1 MLIGDGTYG
10 KGSSC
15 RIFSADPDTWKYIEE
30 NDLGVINHCD
40 DNRPEK
46 YSKEI
51 RTYRIINGMELMRS
65 LGLVYQTH
73 ENKTLPKDIFKYTKD
88 SICKLIAGLYDTDG
102 SISVN
107 TDKSQYSI
115 TLYQSNK
122 SLLEEVQTQLYKLGI
137 KSTIGT
143 RKAA

>member
-1 MLIGDGTYG
+1 MNNLKKVILDTDIGDDIDDSFALLLLLESH
-10 KGSSC
+10 KFNC
-15 RIFSADPDTWKYIEE
+15 
-30 NDLGVINHCD
+30 LGVTTVFRNSLK
-40 DNRPEK
+40 RAK
-46 YSKEI
+46 MAKQ
-51 RTYRIINGMELMRS
+51 LMRS

-115 TLYQSNK
+115 TLYQSNR

-137 KSTIGT
+137 KSTIST